1 MVDIINMKVN
11 LMEVNE
17 ETLEEKEVME
27 VVVKVIRVNNY
38 SDSNCYYYGKLGHM
52 ANNYYQRE
60 HDA

>member
-1 MVDIINMKVN
+1 MKVN